1 MSGWGRKRYFAGAFL
16 LTMAG
21 WLAVYAVIQAWD
33 DRGAPGRGPIKVGIL
48 HSRTGTMAV
57 SERTVI
63 DATLFAI
70 EEINRTGGLL
80 GHPVKPIVVDG
91 KSDWSV
97 FAVEA
102 ERLIKTEKVSAVF
115 GCWTSACRKTVKP
128 IFEKYDSVL
137 FYPVQ
142 YEGLESSP
150 NIIYTGAAPNQQI
163 IPAIKWSLD
172 NLGRRFF
179 LVGSDYVFPRTANKI
194 IQAQVTALTGEVVGE
209 QYAPLGSQDFTQIV
223 ERIKAAHPDVIFNT
237 INGDSNL
244 GFHQALRAAK
254 ITPAQIPVMSFSIAE
269 AEVQAIG
276 PALMAGDY
284 AVRNYFQ
291 TVDTPENKAFV
302 AGFKARFGQGYV
314 TTAPMEAAY
323 FGVMLWARAVREA
336 GSADFRDFHATI
348 KGQSMAAP
356 GGTVTIDPATQHT
369 WKTVRIGRIRAD
381 GAFAIEWDSQRPVR
395 PVPYPSFLA
404 RAQWAAFLDA
414 LYRGWGNNWAAP
426 TPSEKAPAEKA
437 GP

>member
-1 MSGWGRKRYFAGAFL
+1 MSGWGRRRYFAGAFV

-21 WLAVYAVIQAWD
+21 WLAAYAVIQAWD
-33 DRGAPGRGPIKVGIL
+33 DRGSSGRGPIKVGIL

-63 DATLFAI
+63 DATLYAI
-70 EEINRTGGLL
+70 DEINRSGGVL
-80 GHPVKPIVVDG
+80 GRPVKPIVVDG
-91 KSDWSV
+91 KSDWAV
-97 FAVEA
+97 FATQA
-102 ERLIKTEKVSAVF
+102 ERLIKTDKVSAVF
-115 GCWTSACRKTVKP
+115 GCWTSACRKTIKP

-142 YEGLESSP
+142 YEGLETSP
-150 NIIYTGAAPNQQI
+150 NIVYTGAAPNQQI

-194 IQAQVTALTGEVVGE
+194 IQAQVTALKGEVVGE
-209 QYAPLGSQDFTQIV
+209 GYAPLGSQNFAAIV
-223 ERIKAAHPDVIFNT
+223 ARIQAAHPDVIFNT

-244 GFHQALRAAK
+244 GFHQALRAAG
-254 ITPAQIPVMSFSIAE
+254 ITPADIPVMSFSVAE
-269 AEVQAIG
+269 AEVKAIG
-276 PALMAGDY
+276 PAMMAGDY
-284 AVRNYFQ
+284 AARNYFQ
-291 TVDTPENKAFV
+291 TVDTPENHAFV
-302 AGFKARFGQGYV
+302 AGFKARYGKDYV

-323 FGVMLWARAVREA
+323 FGVKLWARAVSEA
-336 GSADFRDFHATI
+336 GSADFRDFRATI
-348 KGQSMAAP
+348 KGQSMASP

-381 GAFAIEWDSQRPVR
+381 GDFEIQWDSQRPVR

-404 RAQWAAFLDA
+404 RSQWAEFLDG

-426 TPSEKAPAEKA
+426 SVAEAK
-437 GP
+437 P

>member
-21 WLAVYAVIQAWD
+21 WLAAYAVIQAWD
-33 DRGAPGRGPIKVGIL
+33 ARTNSGRGPIKVGIL

-63 DATLFAI
+63 DATLYAI
-70 EEINRTGGLL
+70 DEINKAGGVL
-80 GHPVKPIVVDG
+80 GRQVKPIVVDG

-97 FAVEA
+97 FAAEA
-102 ERLIKTEKVSAVF
+102 QRLIKTEKVSAVF

-150 NIIYTGAAPNQQI
+150 NIVYTGAAPNQQI
-163 IPAIKWSLD
+163 IPAIKWSMD

-179 LVGSDYVFPRTANKI
+179 LVGSDYVFPRTANRI
-194 IQAQVTALTGEVVGE
+194 IGAQVTALKGEVVGE
-209 QYAPLGSQDFTQIV
+209 EYAPLGSQDFAPIV
-223 ERIKAAHPDVIFNT
+223 ERIRRIHPDVVFNT

-244 GFHQALRAAK
+244 GFHRALRAAG
-254 ITPAQIPVMSFSIAE
+254 ITPTDIPVMSFSVAE
-269 AEVQAIG
+269 AEVKAIG
-276 PALMAGDY
+276 PAMMAGDY
-284 AVRNYFQ
+284 AARNYFQ
-291 TVDTPENKAFV
+291 TVNTPENRAFV
-302 AGFKARFGQGYV
+302 AGFKARYGQDYV

-323 FGVMLWARAVREA
+323 FGVKLWARAVSEA
-336 GSADFRDFHATI
+336 GSADFRDFRTTI
-348 KGQSMAAP
+348 KGQSMASP

-369 WKTVRIGRIRAD
+369 WKTVRIGKIRPD
-381 GAFAIEWDSQRPVR
+381 GDFEIQWDSQRPVR
-395 PVPYPSFLA
+395 PVPYPSILS
-404 RAQWAAFLDA
+404 RRQWTDFLDG
-414 LYRGWGNNWAAP
+414 LYRGWGKNWAAP
-426 TPSEKAPAEKA
+426 SPAEAK
-437 GP
+437 P